1 MTDRL
6 YLAQL
11 AVLAMAVPASAGV
24 FNLVPS
30 SGTVTGVPG
39 GVTGWSYSIN
49 NTTGNYLVV
58 ANSYF
63 CESGQDPLF
72 TTCTQALGTYSDF
85 IANAVTVVAPNATV
99 AGTFNSHSGQGVGQY
114 AIANTAKLG
123 QNDAGNI
130 VVVYDLFTSNPF
142 TDPTAQQIGGDVEVT
157 VPATVQLSNQV
168 PTLPPAATVAL
179 AVLLMGVGGYWLW
192 RRGAPP
198 QKGAL

>member
-1 MTDRL
+1 MAERFC
-6 YLAQL
+6 LAQL
-11 AVLAMAVPASAGV
+11 AILAAVMPASAGV

-30 SGTVTGVPG
+30 SGTVTGLPG

-63 CESGQDPLF
+63 CEAGQDPLF

-85 IANAVTVVAPNATV
+85 IANAVTVVAPNAT
-99 AGTFNSHSGQGVGQY
+99 ATGTFNAHSGQGVGQF
-114 AIANTAKLG
+114 AINSTAKLG
-123 QNDAGNI
+123 QSDAGTI
-130 VVVYDLFTSNPF
+130 VVVYDLFTANPF
-142 TDPTAQQIGGDVEVT
+142 TSSTAQQIGGDVEVT
-157 VPATVQLSNQV
+157 VPATVQVSNQV
-168 PTLPPAATVAL
+168 PTLPPAATAAL
-179 AVLLMGVGGYWLW
+179 AVLLMGLGGYWLW